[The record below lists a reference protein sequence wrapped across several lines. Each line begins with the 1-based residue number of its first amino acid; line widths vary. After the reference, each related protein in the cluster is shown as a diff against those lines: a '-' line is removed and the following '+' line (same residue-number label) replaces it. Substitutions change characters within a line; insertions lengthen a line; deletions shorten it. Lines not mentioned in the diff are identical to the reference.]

1 LLSDIHTNILGDQNI
16 VISNTAAKSKAQ
28 KNL

>member
-16 VISNTAAKSKAQ
+16 VISNTAAKK
-28 KNL
+28 